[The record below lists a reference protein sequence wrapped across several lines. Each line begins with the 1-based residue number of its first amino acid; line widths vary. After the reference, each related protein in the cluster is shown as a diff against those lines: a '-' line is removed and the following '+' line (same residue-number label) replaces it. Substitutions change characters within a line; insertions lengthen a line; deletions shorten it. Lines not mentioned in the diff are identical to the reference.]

1 VKRAVTEPGRPCAV
15 LGRLSSHRGQ
25 QTRAGI
31 NNRATC
37 HVRESDRLIVAGKR
51 VIIVERRSLTGNIVD
66 CQKGENRLD
75 YDPTTEEP
83 VPRIET
89 RLPEKVSQLR
99 QRLSQKAKQEP
110 RFRFYA
116 LYDRLYRRDVLKQ
129 LGCG

>member
-1 VKRAVTEPGRPCAV
+1 M
-15 LGRLSSHRGQ
+15 
-25 QTRAGI
+25 
-31 NNRATC
+31 
-37 HVRESDRLIVAGKR
+37 
-51 VIIVERRSLTGNIVD
+51 ERRGLTGNSD
-66 CQKGENRLD
+66 FCQKGEARLD